1 MKRKG
6 RLIVISGPSGVG
18 KGTVVKALMDRDPRV
33 RLSVSATTRPMR
45 PSETDG
51 VQYHFISHEE
61 FERMIEADQFLE
73 HAQYVGNR
81 YGTPEKAVDEM
92 LEQGFDVVLEIEVQG
107 ALQIKQ
113 KRPDAISVFI
123 AAPSFEALAER
134 LRGRKDTDEAAI
146 AKRLETARQE
156 YRIAPQYDYIV
167 VNDEIETAVADVAAI
182 LRADFLRA
190 ENHLK
195 VLCLGG
201 NEHALSPDE

>member
-1 MKRKG
+1 MKKG

-18 KGTVVKALMDRDPRV
+18 KGTVVKGLLARDPNTW
-33 RLSVSATTRPMR
+33 LSVSATTRAIR

-51 VQYHFISHEE
+51 VQYHFISQAE
-61 FERMIEADQFLE
+61 FDRMIAEGSFLE
-73 HAQYVGNR
+73 YACYVNNS
-81 YGTPEKAVDEM
+81 YGSPLAPI
-92 LEQGFDVVLEIEVQG
+92 EQKLSEGRDVLLEIEVQG

-134 LRGRKDTDEAAI
+134 LRGRKDTDEATI

-182 LRADFLRA
+182 LRAEFLRA